1 MNQAIILDKTF
12 QERLQEYTVI
22 LSNCEVSNLKRTW
35 SFYIELSVDPSG
47 WQAIWKIPRTT
58 CEQLNIPYPTVV
70 LVYVENVEYSE
81 HTAIVRILA
90 VQDDDIHLPKEYCVP
105 LVQLW
110 PTKEQDKSV
119 GMNLTST
126 ANAVDALRFFYMN
139 LYMPWDDDDNDGVVW
154 FNNHLETR
162 LRLFYDMKNGVIPRI
177 TAERLRSLVT
187 EVRRLETRHQEMIVD
202 LDDYSDVD
210 SNDFNIKDDEKLQKF
225 MEVQVGIKEIQN
237 EFEFLENPLS
247 RVVYIKKQEEAAQL
261 KKNQAFKHWI
271 VLDESCIDDSIDFFQ
286 RLRNDVPKE
295 ILKTA
300 SNLDSVLEVM
310 NANDSIF
317 LSKKRH
323 TFRYVN
329 GLELGGTLKGV
340 YDKNETIITSNCDNV
355 MLHFRGDVT
364 LQNLTIDAAM
374 AQCCILVRSGKL
386 TIINCNII
394 SERKSSTHQGIIVLS
409 NSELELVDCKISGFA
424 TGIVVNSRARV
435 SMKNCEIR
443 DVGVGLKVFDDCK
456 VEVSQTT
463 FEGCQ
468 KYGVYVETSKP
479 FEGDSK
485 RVGDFNLL
493 QP

>member
-1 MNQAIILDKTF
+1 MNQAIILDKTY

-22 LSNCEVSNLKRTW
+22 LANFEVLNLKKVW
-35 SFYIELSVDPSG
+35 SFYLELSVDPSG

-58 CEQLNIPYPTVV
+58 CEELNIPYPTVV

-81 HTAIVRILA
+81 HTATVRILA
-90 VQDDDIHLPKEYCVP
+90 VQDDDIHLPEEYCVP
-105 LVQLW
+105 LTQLW
-110 PTKEQDKSV
+110 PTKEQDKTV
-119 GMNLTST
+119 GINLTST
-126 ANAVDALRFFYMN
+126 ANAIDALRFFYMN
-139 LYMPWDDDDNDGVVW
+139 LYMPWDDDDHDGVVW

-162 LRLFYDMKNGVIPRI
+162 LKLFYDMKNGVIPRI

-187 EVRRLETRHQEMIVD
+187 EVRGLEIKHRYMIEQ

-210 SNDFNIKDDEKLQKF
+210 GDECSVRDDEKLRKF
-225 MEVQVGIKEIQN
+225 MEIQVGIKEIQN

-247 RVVYIKKQEEAAQL
+247 RAIYIKKQEELAEL
-261 KKNQAFKHWI
+261 KKNQGSNHWI
-271 VLDESCIDDSIDFFQ
+271 VFDESTIDDTIDFLQ
-286 RLRNDVPKE
+286 NLKNDLPKE
-295 ILKTA
+295 PLKTA

-310 NANDSIF
+310 NANDCIF

-340 YDKNETIITSNCDNV
+340 YDTNETIIASNCDNV

-364 LQNLTIDAAM
+364 LQNLTIDATL

-386 TIINCNII
+386 TIVNCNITGNR
-394 SERKSSTHQGIIVLS
+394 ESSTHQGIIVLS
-409 NSELELVDCKISGFA
+409 NSELELVDCKMSGFA
-424 TGIVVNSRARV
+424 TGIVVNSKASV
-435 SMKNCEIR
+435 SLRNCEIR
-443 DVGVGLKVFDDCK
+443 DCGVGLKIFDECK
-456 VEVSQTT
+456 VQMSGTT

-468 KYGVYVETSKP
+468 KYGLYVETAKA

-485 RVGDFNLL
+485 RIGDFDIL
-493 QP
+493 QS